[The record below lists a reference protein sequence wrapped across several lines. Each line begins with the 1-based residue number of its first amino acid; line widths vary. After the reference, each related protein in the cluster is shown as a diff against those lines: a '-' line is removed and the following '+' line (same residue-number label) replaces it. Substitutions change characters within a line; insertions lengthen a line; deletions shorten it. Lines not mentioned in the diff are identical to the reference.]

1 MGTAAFMSPEQLR
14 GEPLDARTDLFSLGA
29 VLYEMVT
36 GRQAFCGETSPV
48 LVQRILTDSPPPA
61 SRSNPLLPERLEEII
76 SKALEKD
83 RELRYQS
90 AAEMRSELKRLKR
103 DLESAALRTA
113 TGFAVARRRSNVLPV
128 IIAAAAI
135 LAAMIGVMWWRM
147 GREAV
152 PRPELAERQLTQNP
166 AENPVYAAA
175 ISPDGKYV
183 AYADFTGVFLR
194 LLETGETHALRLP
207 QQFCFR

>member
-1 MGTAAFMSPEQLR
+1 M
-14 GEPLDARTDLFSLGA
+14 
-29 VLYEMVT
+29 
-36 GRQAFCGETSPV
+36 
-48 LVQRILTDSPPPA
+48 
-61 SRSNPLLPERLEEII
+61 EEII
-76 SKALEKD
+76 GRALEKD

-103 DLESAALRTA
+103 DLESAALRT
-113 TGFAVARRRSNVLPV
+113 TGAVPGAHKKSGVLAVAV
-128 IIAAAAI
+128 AAAAI
-135 LAAMIGVMWWRM
+135 LAAVIGVMWWRM

-175 ISPDGKYV
+175 ISPDGKYL